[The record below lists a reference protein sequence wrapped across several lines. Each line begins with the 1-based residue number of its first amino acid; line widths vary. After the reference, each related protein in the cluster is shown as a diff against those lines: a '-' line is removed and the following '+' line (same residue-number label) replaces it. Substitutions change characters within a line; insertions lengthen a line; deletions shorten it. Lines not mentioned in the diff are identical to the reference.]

1 MQNRRLTLF
10 ILTLAVAGGG
20 AYARAKVVEDTSG
33 TLKGL
38 TNIADAL
45 DSADRHPVHML
56 YVHGIDEVGA
66 GDSKMLRN
74 SICTELRLCA
84 VSDWKNARH
93 GVCRQRR
100 IFKRSCSLQR
110 LPIWEI
116 RCGTTPKSGMRRR
129 HSSCT
134 GSCTSGDIP
143 PFWWWMKS
151 TGGRLFWR
159 SNAAA

>member
-45 DSADRHPVHML
+45 DSADRHPVHVL

-84 VSDWKNARH
+84 VNDWKN
-93 GVCRQRR
+93 G
-100 IFKRSCSLQR
+100 
-110 LPIWEI
+110 
-116 RCGTTPKSGMRRR
+116 GTEYADKGEF
-129 HSSCT
+129 SSAVE
-134 GSCTSGDIP
+134 P
-143 PFWWWMKS
+143 PTLAYLGNPVWKNTEEWH
-151 TGGRLFWR
+151 
-159 SNAAA
+159 AAALPRCALGCAPQGTSRLGGG